1 MRPRI
6 YVKGYVCPTV
16 GHIPSYLHTMINHFK
31 LPLSFYSPRNISALL
46 SLSSIGLKDWSFF
59 AVFDGHAGSKVS
71 KHCAEHLLDS
81 ICATDDFKKAI
92 KNNSSSSSTDPLSS
106 SAATSTTSSNND
118 SNNDPKNVPL
128 TSSASSTA
136 GSIEDIVT
144 VVTVNNSL
152 TLFCARFGVLC
163 DEMPWDEQRNLGP
176 S

>member
-92 KNNSSSSSTDPLSS
+92 KNNSSSSTDPLSS